1 MAAAGGVTVR
11 VMVKSYRYG
20 FATLRYQSGV
30 PMSVIQELQQQLR
43 RGEVSSVALVE
54 QYLERIR
61 QREPQVRGYLT
72 VTGEQALA
80 QAQALDRRRTQGE
93 DMGWLMGIPIAIK
106 DNLCTQGIPTTCAS
120 RVLAGYQPPY
130 DATVVERLTQAG
142 AIILGKTNLDEFAM
156 GSSTEHSAYQITGNP
171 WDTSRVP
178 GGSSGGSGAVVAA
191 RECVAALG
199 SDTGGSI
206 RLPAS
211 FCGVVGLKPTYG
223 RVSRYGLV
231 AYASSLDQVGPF
243 ATTVADAAIVLGAI
257 AGHDPKD
264 STSIA
269 TPVPDYLGA
278 LAALPA
284 TQPLAGLTLG
294 VIQETLGEGL
304 DPEVAQAFDAA
315 VAHLETLGAKI
326 IPISC
331 PTFATGLAAYYILAP
346 AEASAN
352 LARYDG
358 VRYGLRTPAAD
369 LVGMYA
375 QTRGQG
381 FGREVKRRIMLG
393 TYTLSQGYY
402 DAYYLQAQK
411 VRTLIRRDFDQAFIQ
426 VQALLSPTAPLP
438 AFPIGSRDN
447 DPLRMYLTDLMTI
460 PVNLAGLPALSVPCG
475 FTHNG
480 LPIGLQVIGNVL
492 HETAILQIAHAYEQS
507 TVWHQQVPPLVRG
520 GDG

>member
-1 MAAAGGVTVR
+1 
-11 VMVKSYRYG
+11 
-20 FATLRYQSGV
+20 
-30 PMSVIQELQQQLR
+30 MSVIQQLQQQLR

-54 QYLERIR
+54 RYLENIR
-61 QREPQVRGYLT
+61 QREPQVQGYLT
-72 VTGEQALA
+72 VTAAAALA
-80 QAQALDRRRTQGE
+80 QAQALDARRAQGE
-93 DMGWLMGIPIAIK
+93 DLGWLMGIPIALK

-120 RVLAGYQPPY
+120 RILAGYQPPY
-130 DATVVERLTQAG
+130 HATVAERLMQAG
-142 AIILGKTNLDEFAM
+142 AVLLGKTNLDEFAM
-156 GSSTEHSAYQITGNP
+156 GSSTEHSAYQITTNP

-178 GGSSGGSGAVVAA
+178 GGSSGGSAAVVAA
-191 RECVAALG
+191 QECVAALG

-211 FCGVVGLKPTYG
+211 FCGVVGIKPTYG
-223 RVSRYGLV
+223 RVSRFGLV
-231 AYASSLDQVGPF
+231 AYASSLDQIGPL
-243 ATTVADAAIVLGAI
+243 TRTVADAAIMLQAI

-269 TPVPDYLGA
+269 APVPDYLQA
-278 LAALPA
+278 LAGLPS
-284 TQPLAGLTLG
+284 TRPLAGFTLG

-304 DPEVAQAFDAA
+304 DPEVGQAFDQA
-315 VAHLETLGAKI
+315 VRHLEQLGAHI
-326 IPISC
+326 IPIRC
-331 PTFATGLAAYYILAP
+331 PTFAKGLAAYYILAP

-358 VRYGLRTPAAD
+358 VRYGLRVPASD
-369 LVGMYA
+369 LVRMYA
-375 QTRGQG
+375 KTRGEG

-411 VRTLIRRDFDQAFIQ
+411 VRTLIRRDFDQAFTQ
-426 VQALLSPTAPLP
+426 VQALLSPTAPVP
-438 AFPIGSRDN
+438 AFPIGSKEN
-447 DPLRMYLTDLMTI
+447 DPLSMYLTDLMTI

-475 FTHNG
+475 FTRQG

-492 HETAILQIAHAYEQS
+492 EETVILQIAHAYEQS
-507 TVWHQQVPPLVRG
+507 TIWHQHTPPLVAD